1 MIAELRDQ
9 YENYK
14 QRPFAVQVVRV
25 SNTIFAVFT
34 FWNVA
39 LQPDPVHGLSLV
51 VEANPSFFLLTL
63 FLGII
68 LAALLLVRPPDR
80 HHYLLLPVLAF
91 GFFAS
96 SHRDSAL
103 GLALVPFASLA
114 ILGAVRVIICV
125 ANYLNRV

>member
-51 VEANPSFFLLTL
+51 VLLTL